1 MTIILVI
8 LEDASTCISLVY
20 EIMITGMVCKFQVIL
35 IVGDNFRL
43 SIDYLRKEMSEV

>member
-20 EIMITGMVCKFQVIL
+20 EIMITGNVVVK
-35 IVGDNFRL
+35 N
-43 SIDYLRKEMSEV
+43 